1 METILSS
8 ELVRRR
14 WRGRA
19 ALLLAFA
26 LGVGASSMFS
36 TERAA
41 HPARRGHGVVSVVSA
56 EAADGTRVTL
66 QPPMA
71 ATPAV
76 DDACAG
82 SSS

>member
-1 METILSS
+1 
-8 ELVRRR
+8 
-14 WRGRA
+14 
-19 ALLLAFA
+19 
-26 LGVGASSMFS
+26 MFS